1 MYQLRDYQVQNA
13 QKGFEI
19 LNKLRIVYL
28 KMAVRTGKTAT
39 ALEICKIAN
48 VKRVLFLTK
57 KKAISSVLNDYKN
70 FAYTFDITVINN
82 ESMHTLIGQKFDII
96 IHDESHRFGSIP
108 KPSTGAKMFK
118 KMFSKT
124 PLILLSGTPSPESY
138 SQLYH
143 QFWVSDYTPFKY
155 VNFYKWAVDYVTV
168 TQKQVGAFKVNDYTY
183 ANKEKIDSV
192 IDKYC
197 INYSQQDAGFESK
210 VNEHIIEIEMHPQTS
225 SLIYRLKKDKVI
237 EGINEVILADTG
249 VKLMQKV
256 HQLSSGT
263 IKFESGNTFITDYS
277 KATYIKENFA
287 TQKIAIIYK
296 YKAERDMIIKS
307 MGDKITEDIEEF
319 NNSDK
324 WIIGQITSIREGTNL
339 SKADSLVFLNID
351 FSATS
356 YFQCRDRMT
365 TKDRLINNVY
375 FIFGYGGIEKQIFKA
390 VQQKKNYT
398 LSHFVRNS

>member
-1 MYQLRDYQVQNA
+1 MLKLRCYQQDIANQ
-13 QKGFEI
+13 GFEI
-19 LNKLRIVYL
+19 LRRKGIVYL
-28 KMAVRTGKTAT
+28 QMQVRTGKTAT

-57 KKAISSVLNDYKN
+57 KKAIPSVLSDFKA
-70 FAYTFDITVINN
+70 FGYTFDLTVINN
-82 ESMHTLIGQKFDII
+82 ESMHVLEGQKFDIV

-155 VNFYKWAVDYVTV
+155 ASFYKWAVDYVTV
-168 TQKQVGAFKVNDYTY
+168 TQKQVGAFKINDYTN
-183 ANKEKIDSV
+183 ANKKKIDSV
-192 IDKYC
+192 ISDYC
-197 INYSQQDAGFESK
+197 ISYSQQEAGFESK
-210 VNEHIIEIEMHPQTS
+210 VNEHIIEIEMHPQTY
-225 SLIYRLKKDKVI
+225 SLINRLKKDRVI
-237 EGINEVILADTG
+237 EGNNEVILADTA

-256 HQLSSGT
+256 HQLASGT
-263 IKFESGNTFITDYS
+263 IKFESGNTMVTDFS

-287 TQKIAIIYK
+287 KQKIAIIYK
-296 YKAERDMIIKS
+296 YKAERDMIMQS

-339 SKADSLVFLNID
+339 SKADSLVFLNLD

-375 FIFGYGGIEKQIFKA
+375 FIFGIGGIEKQIFKA

-398 LSHFVRNS
+398 LSHFKNGK